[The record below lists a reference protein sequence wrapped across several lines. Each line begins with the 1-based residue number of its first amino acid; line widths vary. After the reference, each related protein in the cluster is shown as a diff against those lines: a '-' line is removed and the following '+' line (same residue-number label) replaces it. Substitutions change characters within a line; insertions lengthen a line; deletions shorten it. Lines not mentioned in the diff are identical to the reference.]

1 VEALHSPD
9 ALVIS
14 RTATYYAL
22 LGMVEKSEPLI
33 RQSVALAPENPEIL
47 YNAGYSYEALHKRDL
62 ALAWIAKA
70 LEHKYAMAAVKHS
83 PDMKGLISDS
93 RFAALDKKFGG

>member
-1 VEALHSPD
+1 MP
-9 ALVIS
+9 I
-14 RTATYYAL
+14 
-22 LGMVEKSEPLI
+22 I
-33 RQSVALAPENPEIL
+33 NSVAAMQDEVAGWRRDMHENPEIL